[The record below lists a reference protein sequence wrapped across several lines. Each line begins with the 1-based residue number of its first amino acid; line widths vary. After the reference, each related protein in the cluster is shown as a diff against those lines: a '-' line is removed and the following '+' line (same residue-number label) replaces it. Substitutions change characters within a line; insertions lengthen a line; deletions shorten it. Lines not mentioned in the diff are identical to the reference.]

1 MTLWMNNSPWMKRR
15 VSCRP
20 MGPGAERAFPHRATW
35 GLEELMLRLPVDVYS
50 TPDKIVVMAALPGL
64 KPEEVEITLE
74 EGLLTIKGTLPPLL
88 DDVEYLIQEQLH
100 HTFSRTLQLNVPVDE
115 ERVEAHFEN
124 GLLTLTLPKAEQAR
138 PKTIKIQAA

>member
-1 MTLWMNNSPWMKRR
+1 MTLWMNNSPWMKRK
-15 VSCRP
+15 VCGRP
-20 MGPGAERAFPHRATW
+20 MGSGAERAFPPQATW
-35 GLEELMLRLPVDVYS
+35 GLEELRLRLPVDVYS

-88 DDVEYLIQEQLH
+88 DDVEYLIQERPH

-124 GLLTLTLPKAEQAR
+124 GLLTLTLPKAEQSR
-138 PKTIKIQAA
+138 PKIIKIQTA